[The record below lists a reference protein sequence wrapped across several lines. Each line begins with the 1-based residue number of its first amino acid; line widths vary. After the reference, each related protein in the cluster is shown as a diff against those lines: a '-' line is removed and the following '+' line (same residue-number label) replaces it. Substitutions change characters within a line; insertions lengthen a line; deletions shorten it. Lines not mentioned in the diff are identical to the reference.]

1 MAKRPVKPRGK
12 RSSSEAS
19 AAERRKLFVEALLSN
34 GRNAT
39 QAALAAGFSP
49 KSAHSQGGRLLRHVE
64 VVALLQQRSA
74 ELAQK
79 YELTTENVIKSLA
92 QAVHFDP
99 RRLYRPDGTMKHPTE
114 WDEDTA
120 AAMSG
125 FEVTEEF
132 AGTGKDRLHI
142 GYTKKVKWLDKNT
155 AREQAMKHLGL
166 FEQDNKQRALEQAP
180 VYALSTEALLAI
192 AAKGGK

>member
-1 MAKRPVKPRGK
+1 MSKRPIKPRTKG
-12 RSSSEAS
+12 SSSPMN
-19 AAERRKLFVEALLSN
+19 AAERRKQFVEALLSN

-39 QAALAAGFSP
+39 QAALAVGFSP
-49 KSAHSQGGRLLRHVE
+49 KTAHSQGSRLLHHVE
-64 VVALLQQRSA
+64 VQALLSERSA
-74 ELAQK
+74 ALASK

-99 RRLYRPDGTMKHPTE
+99 RRLFRPDGTLKHPTE
-114 WDEDTA
+114 LDDDTA
-120 AAMSG
+120 AGLSS

-132 AGTGKDRLHI
+132 EGSGKDRLHI

-166 FEQDNKQRALEQAP
+166 FGEDNKQRNPLEGLTPATLKLM
-180 VYALSTEALLAI
+180 AEKLRGNA
-192 AAKGGK
+192 